1 MFECYSRMLEPAGGT
16 EDIIMPISSMQN
28 LTPSSRHRPP
38 LYWMYHWNALHNML
52 CNTCREKKKMCN
64 LVRPFQVS
72 FVLYIVLQ
80 GIVCYVEK
88 SWILNDPRLF

>member
-1 MFECYSRMLEPAGGT
+1 
-16 EDIIMPISSMQN
+16 
-28 LTPSSRHRPP
+28 
-38 LYWMYHWNALHNML
+38 
-52 CNTCREKKKMCN
+52 MCN